1 MSLQLGYQQFAMQF
15 RLPLGVDLTLTI
27 LTEIWLINTGTS
39 FEYFL
44 KKDSVL
50 WVHELWLPIQITKH
64 MRRKFQ
70 DFTDDIMYIV
80 STVCILIIF
89 FKILFGS
96 LISIFCLFNYS
107 FLLLSTLFSFYLMT
121 CGIGPT
127 LIMDSSGNT

>member
-50 WVHELWLPIQITKH
+50 
-64 MRRKFQ
+64 
-70 DFTDDIMYIV
+70 
-80 STVCILIIF
+80 
-89 FKILFGS
+89 
-96 LISIFCLFNYS
+96 
-107 FLLLSTLFSFYLMT
+107 
-121 CGIGPT
+121 
-127 LIMDSSGNT
+127 